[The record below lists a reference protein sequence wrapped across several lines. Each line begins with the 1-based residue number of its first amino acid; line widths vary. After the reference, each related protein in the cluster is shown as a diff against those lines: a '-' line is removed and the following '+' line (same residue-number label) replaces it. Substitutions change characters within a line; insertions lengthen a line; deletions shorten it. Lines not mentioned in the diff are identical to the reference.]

1 MEARDRI
8 VLALDVDSKAK
19 AISLVKELAGYV
31 GVFKVG
37 MQLYNSVGPDIV
49 KEINDLGGKVFVDL
63 KFHAIPNTVAAAGR
77 DVICLMYMRLGGGT

>member
-8 VLALDVDSKAK
+8 VLALDVDTKEK

-49 KEINDLGGKVFVDL
+49 KEINGEVPEQIRKADGK
-63 KFHAIPNTVAAAGR
+63 KKNTPTKKGESGL
-77 DVICLMYMRLGGGT
+77 ILPF